1 MTQWLMLAFLL
12 VSTPLVAD
20 TRPEITSALDYF
32 AQIWNENDIEAIQ
45 GYYHPDFVLVTDS
58 GTFTRAQQVERIRS
72 LVNDGG
78 DRGELSYSDLVIR
91 ELGDTHAL
99 AYGHLAL
106 NFKDGSSLEG
116 WFSTVFEKTPFG
128 WKALLTRN

>member
-1 MTQWLMLAFLL
+1 MARWLILFL
-12 VSTPLVAD
+12 VFASPSLVAD
-20 TRPEITSALDYF
+20 TRSEITSVLDYF
-32 AQIWNENDIEAIQ
+32 EEIWNENDIEAIQ
-45 GYYHPDFVLVTDS
+45 GYYHPDFVLVNDS
-58 GTFTRAQQVERIRS
+58 GALTREQQIDRIRS

-78 DRGELSYSDLVIR
+78 DRGELDHSDLVVR
-91 ELGDTHAL
+91 ELGDSHAL

-106 NFKDGSSLEG
+106 KFEDGSSLAA

>member
-1 MTQWLMLAFLL
+1 MARWLILFLVFATPSLA
-12 VSTPLVAD
+12 AD
-20 TRPEITSALDYF
+20 TRTEITLALDYF
-32 AQIWNENDIEAIQ
+32 EEIWNESDIEAIQ
-45 GYYHPDFVLVTDS
+45 GYYHPDFVLVNDS
-58 GTFTRAQQVERIRS
+58 GTHTREQQIDRIRS

-78 DRGELSYSDLVIR
+78 DRGKLDHSNLVVR
-91 ELGDTHAL
+91 ELGKTHAL

-106 NFKDGSSLEG
+106 SFKDGSSLEA